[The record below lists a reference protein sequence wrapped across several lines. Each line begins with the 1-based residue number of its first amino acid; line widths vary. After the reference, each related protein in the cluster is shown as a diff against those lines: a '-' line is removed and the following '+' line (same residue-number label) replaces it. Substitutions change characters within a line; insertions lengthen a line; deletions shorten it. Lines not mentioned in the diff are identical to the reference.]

1 MAPLRGASLAG
12 LLLPLAA
19 SLAGA
24 TLPKV
29 PVFTFGEEGY
39 PVFRE
44 PAIVLLP
51 SGNLLAFIEGGQNH
65 ISDEADEATG
75 YPNSNSAVVSK
86 LSSDGGAV
94 RCSLQPAVTCPPS
107 RSSGSLTVE
116 NTIGRRGASSIWC
129 SRTPRSRARSTTP
142 YTSRWC

>member
-1 MAPLRGASLAG
+1 MAPLRASLAG
-12 LLLPLAA
+12 GLLPLAA

-65 ISDEADEATG
+65 VSDEADESG

-94 RCSLQPAVTCPPS
+94 RCSPLTRPALPS
-107 RSSGSLTVE
+107 LPQLWLSDR
-116 NTIGRRGASSIWC
+116 
-129 SRTPRSRARSTTP
+129 
-142 YTSRWC
+142 